1 MVAAM
6 PADTRAILLLTVRR
20 TRRWIDS
27 NNEEDSAICR
37 RRTRTWQLSHWQT
50 AAGQVADQLSG
61 SDGGVHLRT
70 KKAQQ
75 FYANMIFYVL
85 GRSDLDQPIE

>member
-1 MVAAM
+1 MDRLEQREDPQ
-6 PADTRAILLLTVRR
+6 PAGDAP
-20 TRRWIDS
+20 
-27 NNEEDSAICR
+27 ER
-37 RRTRTWQLSHWQT
+37 RRSIDWQT
-50 AAGQVADQLSG
+50 AAGQIADQLST

-75 FYANMIFYVL
+75 FYANMIFDAV